1 MKHLKRI
8 FEDKN
13 FREINETIF
22 DECEMIQ
29 HFIDEFEERVVLVY

>member
-13 FREINETIF
+13 FREINETIL
-22 DECEMIQ
+22 DELLFTLITKQ
-29 HFIDEFEERVVLVY
+29 GFLF